1 MNKCGLLRRR
11 CKGKFTGE
19 SPFVEQVE
27 QMDKE
32 TRVVACACQ
41 NNLHCV
47 ARFFKSK
54 SGGP

>member
-1 MNKCGLLRRR
+1 MHMCRLQRRVQR
-11 CKGKFTGE
+11 EIIRRITIGK
-19 SPFVEQVE
+19 QVE

-32 TRVVACACQ
+32 TRVVAYACQ